1 MGSEWPS
8 LRLLAV
14 AAALAAPAAVA
25 AQTTA
30 SIAAGD
36 SAHAARDAG
45 AALTLYERV
54 LGDDSAN
61 YEASWKASRSAADLA
76 EATERVARTQL
87 LASAERHARRA
98 VAIRPPDAEGHFA
111 IARALGLAA
120 RSVGV
125 RERVRY
131 AMEIRDRALTC
142 LRYSPQHPGCL
153 HVLGAWN
160 REVMQLSGLERFV
173 AQRVL
178 GGRVLAEASWD
189 DAIANLEGA
198 VAVEPWRIVHRLEL
212 GTIYRAVGRIGY
224 ARRELE
230 SAIDLPVRDYN
241 DPTYKAL
248 ARRELRRLR

>member
-1 MGSEWPS
+1 MASEWQ
-8 LRLLAV
+8 RLKLVAV
-14 AAALAAPAAVA
+14 AATLATPAAAA

-36 SAHAARDAG
+36 SAFAARDAS
-45 AALTLYERV
+45 AALTRYEQV
-54 LGDDSAN
+54 LREDSAN
-61 YEASWKASRSAADLA
+61 YEAAWKASRSAADLA
-76 EATERVARTQL
+76 EAAERTSRARL
-87 LASAERHARRA
+87 LAVAERYARRA
-98 VAIRPPDAEGHFA
+98 ATLSPGDAEGHFS

-131 AMEIRDRALTC
+131 AAEIRERALTC
-142 LRYSPQHPGCL
+142 LHHSPQHPGCL

-160 REVMQLSGLERFV
+160 REVMQLSGVERFV

-178 GGRVLAEASWD
+178 GGRVLGQASWEH
-189 DAIANLEGA
+189 AIRNLESA
-198 VAVEPWRIVHRLEL
+198 VAAEPWRIVHRLEL
-212 GTIYRAVGRIGY
+212 GLTYRAVGRVGY

-230 SAIDLPVRDYN
+230 AAIDLPVRDYN
-241 DPTYKAL
+241 DPAYKAL